1 MGHGMEDMIAA
12 NLVYTKAVQSAPIQ
26 TMTW

>member
-1 MGHGMEDMIAA
+1 MEDMIAA
-12 NLVYTKAVQSAPIQ
+12 NLVYTNAVQSAPTQ

>member
-1 MGHGMEDMIAA
+1 MEDLIAA
-12 NLVYTKAVQSAPIQ
+12 NLVYTNAVQSAPTQ

>member
-12 NLVYTKAVQSAPIQ
+12 NLVYTNAVQSALSTPVHI
-26 TMTW
+26 